1 MPWWGNS
8 KDDKAADKAQ
18 PSEPVFDAGK
28 LPAREK
34 LPSKLQELVNK
45 ADDDNSFFDDVKKG

>member
-8 KDDKAADKAQ
+8 KDDKAGSKAET
-18 PSEPVFDAGK
+18 SEPAFDASK

-34 LPSKLQELVNK
+34 LPSKLQEIVNK